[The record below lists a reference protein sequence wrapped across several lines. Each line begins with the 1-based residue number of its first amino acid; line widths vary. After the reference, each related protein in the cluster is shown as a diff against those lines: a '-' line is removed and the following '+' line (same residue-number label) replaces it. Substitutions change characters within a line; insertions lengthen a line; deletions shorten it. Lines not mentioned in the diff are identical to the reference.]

1 MTASILALG
10 LVAGV
15 LTTLAGAGG
24 GVLLVVSLSLL
35 LGPHI
40 ALAATAPTLL
50 VGNAHR
56 LSLYRDRVDRS
67 VALRVIA
74 GALPGSLLG
83 GALAVS
89 IPTGALRALFAVVAA
104 FAIARTLG
112 ALVWN
117 PPRRLLAPVG
127 ALMGGV
133 SATSGGA
140 GLLLSP
146 LLLST
151 GLTGEAYIATSAAV
165 ALTTHMGR
173 LVGYGARGLL
183 SREVLAYAGIA
194 TVAVVAG
201 NLLGDKL
208 RPFLDKP
215 KIILLENGT
224 LAVCAALAAAG
235 LAH

>member
-1 MTASILALG
+1 MTPSILALG
-10 LVAGV
+10 LLAGV

-24 GVLLVVSLSLL
+24 GVLLVVSLSLI
-35 LGPHI
+35 LGPHV

-56 LSLYRDRVDRS
+56 LSLYRDRVDKK
-67 VALRVIA
+67 VALRVIC

-89 IPTGALRALFAVVAA
+89 IPAAVLRVLFAAVAV
-104 FAIARTLG
+104 FAIARSLG
-112 ALVWN
+112 ALAWN
-117 PPRRLLAPVG
+117 PPQRLLAPVG
-127 ALMGGV
+127 AIVGGV

-146 LLLST
+146 LLLSA
-151 GLTGEAYIATSAAV
+151 GLTGESYIATSAAV
-165 ALTTHMGR
+165 ALATHAGR

-183 SREVLAYAGIA
+183 SHQVLAYASVA

-201 NLLGDKL
+201 NLVGDRL
-208 RPFLDKP
+208 RPFLDAR
-215 KIILLENGT
+215 KIMLIENGT